1 MNDLSVGSI
10 HKGGCH
16 CGAVR
21 FQVTVKEKRAVDCNC
36 SVCMKKGFIH
46 LIVPKIDFQ
55 LLKGADILSTYTF
68 NTHQARHVFCRICGV
83 HSFYY
88 PRSHPNGIDI
98 NVRCLDD
105 DRLDQWEI
113 EQFDGQNWEDN
124 ITQIT

>member
-1 MNDLSVGSI
+1 MDDLSVESI

-16 CGAVR
+16 CDAVR
-21 FQVTVKEKRAVDCNC
+21 FQVTVREKKAVDCNC

-46 LIVPKIDFQ
+46 LIVPKMDFQ

-68 NTHQARHVFCRICGV
+68 NTYQARHVFCRICGI
-83 HSFYY
+83 HSFYH

-98 NVRCLDD
+98 NIRCLDD
-105 DRLDQWEI
+105 VLLDQWEI
-113 EQFDGQNWEDN
+113 EHFDGQNWEDN

>member
-1 MNDLSVGSI
+1 MNDLSIESI

-16 CGAVR
+16 CGAIR
-21 FQVTVKEKRAVDCNC
+21 FQVTVREMKAVDCNC

-83 HSFYY
+83 HSFYH
-88 PRSHPNGIDI
+88 PRSHPNGIDVNI
-98 NVRCLDD
+98 RCLDD
-105 DRLDQWEI
+105 VLLGQWEI
-113 EQFDGQNWEDN
+113 EHFDGQNWEDN

>member
-1 MNDLSVGSI
+1 MNDLSIKSI

-21 FQVTVKEKRAVDCNC
+21 FQVTAREMKAVDCNC

-55 LLKGADILSTYTF
+55 LLKGAAILSTYTF
-68 NTHQARHVFCRICGV
+68 NTHQARHVFCRICGI
-83 HSFYY
+83 HSFYH
-88 PRSHPNGIDI
+88 PRSHPNGIDVNI
-98 NVRCLDD
+98 RCLDD
-105 DRLDQWEI
+105 VRLDQWEI
-113 EQFDGQNWEDN
+113 EHFDGQNWEDN

>member
-1 MNDLSVGSI
+1 MNDLSIKNI

-21 FQVTVKEKRAVDCNC
+21 FQVTVREMKAVDCNC

-68 NTHQARHVFCRICGV
+68 NTHQARHVFCRICGI
-83 HSFYY
+83 HSFYH
-88 PRSHPNGIDI
+88 PRSHPNGIDVNI
-98 NVRCLDD
+98 RCLDD
-105 DRLDQWEI
+105 VLLDQWEI
-113 EQFDGQNWEDN
+113 EHFDGQNWEDN